1 MSIEMEIVTP
11 VELEMKEVSMRGP
24 QGPKG
29 DIGPKGDTGPA
40 GPTGPK
46 GDTGAKGDKGDKGD
60 TGVQGDKGEQGDKGD
75 TGVGIASIALKNTD
89 EAGNNIYLITLT
101 DEKTYTLTANRGP
114 KGEKGNQGDKGDK
127 GEQGAKGEQGDT
139 GSKGEQGNQGAQGVP
154 GNDGVGITSVV
165 YKEERANGD
174 KVYTINLS
182 DGTTYDLV
190 VPKGV
195 KGDKGDPF
203 TYDDLTTEQIQELA
217 KDISSFV
224 GIPTKLSELENDE
237 GFLKEH
243 QSLAGYAKSDD
254 LSAVAKS
261 GSYNDLTNKPTIP
274 STAED
279 VGALSSDYKP
289 TFYVNATVN
298 ASDTTTTLDKTPE
311 QIYAAYNEGKDVYCI
326 VNAGA
331 HLILPL
337 VIAAG
342 VTGGDLMF
350 KSSFSQGI
358 SNSPVDFQQITL
370 ELFFSSSTKSVWNII
385 RTTLPTKTSQLTND
399 SGFLTS
405 APDEIFIATY
415 GTTTN
420 AEIEAAYQAGK
431 VVYCKVDGA
440 SQYFIPLIGRNGED
454 YHVFTWADPNTLTR
468 QNGIITCLNNKWS
481 ISYITI
487 PAIKVITAT
496 LTIDGWESDGDGFKQ
511 IVAVSNIPTSG
522 YVYTAYPN
530 SSQHKAWCEAGIY
543 AEDVT
548 TANQITFRCSDKP
561 IVEITVNIKKEQVG

>member
-40 GPTGPK
+40 GPTGSK

-165 YKEERANGD
+165 YKDERANGD

-182 DGTTYDLV
+182 DGTAYDFI

-243 QSLAGYAKSDD
+243 QSLAGYAKFDD

-370 ELFFSSSTKSVWNII
+370 ELFFNSSTKSIWNVT

-405 APDEIFIATY
+405 APDEIFIATF
-415 GTTTN
+415 GTTT
-420 AEIEAAYQAGK
+420 AEEIGAAYAAGK
-431 VVYCKVDGA
+431 AIFCKKNNQFA
-440 SQYFIPLIGRNGED
+440 PLAIRANKSAW
-454 YHVFTWADPNTLTR
+454 YVFTFSYGSQNIMWQCNNDNWSTLS
-468 QNGIITCLNNKWS
+468 IAVPSIT
-481 ISYITI
+481 TT
-487 PAIKVITAT
+487 TAT
-496 LTIDGWESDGDGFKQ
+496 LTIDGWETDGDGFKQ

-530 SSQHKAWCEAGIY
+530 SSQYKAWCEAGIY
-543 AEDVT
+543 AEDVA
-548 TANQITFRCSDKP
+548 TADRITFRCSDKP
-561 IVEITVNIKKEQVG
+561 TAEITVNIKKEQVT